1 MRGLY
6 FGHKTT
12 LFSYL
17 ALGGLLFLVG
27 VLLNTFAGASLLIEY
42 MKYSIVLLFLVNVS
56 ISLFIQKLPIY
67 HPFVMFMGMFFL
79 FILNRVFLDVIGL
92 TDFAQTNMFSH
103 YVFEIKE
110 QKIMLLNIAIA
121 IWSLQAGSM
130 LGSVYSTPKQ
140 VHADTDLTWT
150 RIGLLFFYLGMPF
163 LFYQFWMA
171 GMEVVERGYSVKLTD
186 SLEYQNTFFTTLMSR
201 LSLAGFI
208 CYLAGFPKSRHFYL
222 HLSFFVITFS
232 LQLLQ
237 GMRGVVM
244 CMLLVLFYYV
254 FSNRDVILNK
264 YYLIGFIV
272 FLFLSAAFIGSFRS
286 HEKLSEKDN
295 WAFDFLYNQGVTIQV
310 LGYAVEYQDE
320 VEYKFKDM
328 FSHVMYRM
336 EVTKHRFFKTGVTE
350 GKVHIMNEFGN
361 LSYQLTYK
369 VNRSALL
376 GGWDMASSY
385 LAELYLLGKAW
396 MMLIVNVIIGFFSV
410 FAVNILERKKT
421 GMLILLMVLPSWLII
436 PRDNLFDF
444 ITDNITNVVFVLMI
458 LTIVRVLKKRN
469 ILLVTV

>member
-1 MRGLY
+1 
-6 FGHKTT
+6 
-12 LFSYL
+12 
-17 ALGGLLFLVG
+17 
-27 VLLNTFAGASLLIEY
+27 
-42 MKYSIVLLFLVNVS
+42 
-56 ISLFIQKLPIY
+56 
-67 HPFVMFMGMFFL
+67 
-79 FILNRVFLDVIGL
+79 
-92 TDFAQTNMFSH
+92 
-103 YVFEIKE
+103 
-110 QKIMLLNIAIA
+110 
-121 IWSLQAGSM
+121 
-130 LGSVYSTPKQ
+130 
-140 VHADTDLTWT
+140 
-150 RIGLLFFYLGMPF
+150 
-163 LFYQFWMA
+163 
-171 GMEVVERGYSVKLTD
+171 
-186 SLEYQNTFFTTLMSR
+186 
-201 LSLAGFI
+201 
-208 CYLAGFPKSRHFYL
+208 
-222 HLSFFVITFS
+222 
-232 LQLLQ
+232 
-237 GMRGVVM
+237 
-244 CMLLVLFYYV
+244 LFYYV